1 MGTPS
6 TPLAWQCRLEC
17 ALPEWKE
24 RIVVDVQNDLL
35 ASFAYNYD
43 PEASPL
49 FLCIALALR
58 YKAPIVM
65 LEGPP
70 KDNQQQ
76 SYSSSTA
83 GTTQQLLYSRDDLDR
98 DFPQRT
104 TLESLA
110 QQSQRVAQHIAR
122 DFEIHKLNGAL
133 QIAL

>member
-65 LEGPP
+65 LEGPSN
-70 KDNQQQ
+70 DNQQQ
-76 SYSSSTA
+76 SYSSSSSSTA
-83 GTTQQLLYSRDDLDR
+83 TTTQQLLYSRDDLDR

-122 DFEIHKLNGAL
+122 DFEIHKL
-133 QIAL
+133 